1 MEGEDGRPA
10 GGSCAVE
17 SHVQDAMWGLDTVL
31 LRGGKGKDL
40 EDNAI
45 FVCTPTQD
53 SFCQWK
59 RNLKANSPTCPW
71 SRSILA
77 ASSASCDEEQM
88 KACMWF

>member
-17 SHVQDAMWGLDTVL
+17 SHVQDTMWGLDTVL

-53 SFCQWK
+53 SFCQ
-59 RNLKANSPTCPW
+59 
-71 SRSILA
+71 
-77 ASSASCDEEQM
+77 
-88 KACMWF
+88 